1 MAREFTSVGV
11 VGLGTMGAGIVEV
24 FARKGID
31 VVAVE
36 ISEAALERG
45 RVTLTGS
52 TDRAVAKG
60 KLAEADR
67 DALLSRVHFQVGL
80 DALHSVDLV
89 IEAVPEHLDLKQRIF
104 AELDRVCKPEAIL
117 ATNTSSLSVTEIS
130 VATSR
135 PNQVIGIHFFNPAP
149 VMKLV
154 EVVRTVVTSA
164 DVVAD
169 VEVLCER
176 LGKVD
181 VTISDRAGFIANA
194 LLFGYLNHAVS
205 MFEAR
210 YATREDIDAAMKLG
224 CGLPMGPLA
233 LMDLIGLDTAYE
245 ILDTMYRRGGRDR
258 RHAPVPL
265 IKQMVTAGLLGRKS
279 GRGFYTYERPG
290 SPVVVPDEQTPV
302 ASESALADGARGIA
316 KVGVV
321 GSGTMATGIIEVFAK
336 AGYEVVSVTRGA
348 EKSAKVFE
356 SVKTSLNKGVVRG
369 KLSEADRDAALG
381 RINWSAT
388 LEHLADV
395 DLVVEAVVE
404 ELSVKK
410 ALFASLD
417 EICKPGVVLAT
428 TTSSLPVI
436 DVAMATQRPADVVG
450 LHFFNPAPI
459 MPLIEVVQTI
469 RTSTET
475 TATAKAVCATLGKTG
490 VVCGDRSGFIVN
502 ALLFPYLNDAVKMLE
517 ASYSTADDID
527 YAMKLGCGYPMGP
540 FELLDVVGL
549 DVSLAIQRELYLELR
564 EPGFAPAPLLEHLV
578 TAGYLGRKSGRGFRD
593 HTRR

>member
-24 FARKGID
+24 FARNGID

-36 ISEAALERG
+36 ISDAALDRG
-45 RVTLTGS
+45 RANLTGS
-52 TDRAVAKG
+52 TDRAVARG

-67 DALLSRVHFQVGL
+67 DALLARVDFAVGL
-80 DALHSVDLV
+80 DALHAVDLV
-89 IEAVPEHLDLKQRIF
+89 IEAVPEHLDLKQRLF

-130 VATSR
+130 VATAR
-135 PNQVIGIHFFNPAP
+135 PNQVVGIHFFNPAP

-154 EVVRTVVTSA
+154 EVVRTVVTAA

-169 VEVLCER
+169 VEALCGR

-194 LLFGYLNHAVS
+194 LLFGYLNHAVD
-205 MFEAR
+205 MFESR

-265 IKQMVTAGLLGRKS
+265 LKQMVTAGLLGRKS

-290 SPVVVPDEQTPV
+290 SPKVVPDEQTPTTTEPAQRDAAV
-302 ASESALADGARGIA
+302 TKIGI
-316 KVGVV
+316 V
-321 GSGTMATGIIEVFAK
+321 GSGTMATGIIEVFAN

-348 EKSAKVFE
+348 EQSARVFE
-356 SVKTSLNKGVVRG
+356 AVQTSLNKGVVRG
-369 KLSEADRDAALG
+369 RLSEADRDAALG

-388 LEHLADV
+388 LDHLADV

-417 EICKPGVVLAT
+417 ELCKPGVVLAT

-436 DVAMATQRPADVVG
+436 ELAMATQRPADVVG
-450 LHFFNPAPI
+450 LHFFNPAPT
-459 MPLIEVVQTI
+459 MPLVEIVRTI
-469 RTSTET
+469 RTSAET
-475 TATAKAVCATLGKTG
+475 IATAQAVSATLGKTG

-502 ALLFPYLNDAVKMLE
+502 ALLFPYLNDAVRMLE
-517 ASYSTADDID
+517 ASYSTTDDID
-527 YAMKLGCGYPMGP
+527 HAMKLGCGYPMGP

-549 DVSLAIQRELYLELR
+549 DVALAIQRELYLELR

-578 TAGYLGRKSGRGFRD
+578 TAGYLGRKTGRGFRD

>member
-67 DALLSRVHFQVGL
+67 DALLSRVQFQVGL

-130 VATSR
+130 VATTR

-169 VEVLCER
+169 VEALCER

>member
-24 FARKGID
+24 FARNGVD

-36 ISEAALERG
+36 ISEGALERG
-45 RVTLTGS
+45 RATLTGS

-67 DALLSRVHFQVGL
+67 DALLSRVHWQVGL

-169 VEVLCER
+169 VEALCDR

-181 VTISDRAGFIANA
+181 VTINDRAGFIANA
-194 LLFGYLNHAVS
+194 LLFGYLNHAVG
-205 MFEAR
+205 MFESH
-210 YATREDIDAAMKLG
+210 YASREDIDAAMKLG

-290 SPVVVPDEQTPV
+290 SPKVVPDERTPV
-302 ASESALADGARGIA
+302 AAEPALADGARAIA

-348 EKSAKVFE
+348 EKSAKVCE
-356 SVKTSLNKGVVRG
+356 AVKTSLNKGVVRG
-369 KLSEADRDAALG
+369 KLSEDDRDAALG
-381 RINWSAT
+381 RVNWSAT

-450 LHFFNPAPI
+450 LHFFNPAPV
-459 MPLIEVVQTI
+459 MPLVEIVQTI
-469 RTSTET
+469 RTSAET
-475 TATAKAVCATLGKTG
+475 TATARAVCAALGKTG
-490 VVCGDRSGFIVN
+490 VVCGDRSGFVVN

>member
-1 MAREFTSVGV
+1 MAREFSSVGV

-24 FARKGID
+24 FARSGLD

-36 ISEAALERG
+36 VNDAALEHG
-45 RVTLTGS
+45 RATLTGS

-60 KLAEADR
+60 KLSAGDR
-67 DALLSRVHFQVGL
+67 DALLGRIRFVVGL
-80 DALHSVDLV
+80 ADLRDVDLV
-89 IEAVPEHLDLKQRIF
+89 IEAVPEHLDLKRKIF
-104 AELDRVCKPEAIL
+104 AELDEICRPDTIL

-130 VATSR
+130 VATRR
-135 PNQVIGIHFFNPAP
+135 PNQVIGMHFFNPAP

-154 EVVRTVVTSA
+154 EIVRTVVTDDA
-164 DVVAD
+164 VVDD
-169 VEVLCER
+169 VEALSTR

-181 VTISDRAGFIANA
+181 VTIADRAGFIANA
-194 LLFGYLNHAVS
+194 LLFGYLNHAVALY
-205 MFEAR
+205 EAK
-210 YATREDIDAAMKLG
+210 YASREDIDAAMRLG

-233 LMDLIGLDTAYE
+233 LMDLIGIDTAYE

-279 GRGFYTYERPG
+279 GRGFYTYEKPG
-290 SPVVVPDEQTPV
+290 SPKVVEDAETPP
-302 ASESALADGARGIA
+302 ATTEGDGASIET
-316 KVGVV
+316 VGVV
-321 GSGTMATGIIEVFAK
+321 GSGTMAAGIVEVFAR
-336 AGYEVVSVTRGA
+336 AGYEVIAVARAAGKA
-348 EKSAKVFE
+348 AKVRGK
-356 SVKTSLNKGVVRG
+356 VQTSLNKGVVRG

-381 RINWSAT
+381 RVSWSTT
-388 LEHLADV
+388 LEDLADV
-395 DLVVEAVVE
+395 DLVVEAVIE

-417 EICKPGVVLAT
+417 EICKPGVLLAT

-436 DVAMATQRPADVVG
+436 ECAMATDRPADVVG
-450 LHFFNPAPI
+450 LHFFNPAPV
-459 MPLIEVVQTI
+459 MGLVEVVRTI
-469 RTSTET
+469 RSSPEAV
-475 TATAKAVCATLGKTG
+475 ATARAVCEAVGKRA
-490 VVCGDRSGFIVN
+490 VVCADRAGFVVN

-517 ASYSTADDID
+517 ASYASADDID
-527 YAMKLGCGYPMGP
+527 YAMKLGCAYPMGP

-549 DVSLAIQRELYLELR
+549 DVSLAIAQELYLELR

-593 HTRR
+593 YR